1 MADKAIGSLTQ
12 ATTFGPSDLIVLEQ
26 DNTAKSMLG
35 QTLVTLL
42 GNQLQAKG
50 GITSLTEMPEFSTS
64 STYELNTYVTR
75 SGKIYKCINAITT
88 AGSWDSTKWSEQ
100 ESYSTAL
107 QIPYLIDYKVDEE
120 YDYFIVSQ
128 GDGIT
133 SYEIRYQAHSS
144 GTSAP
149 TDTWSSSVVNATS
162 AKPYV
167 WTRIKLTRISGST
180 VTAYSVSMTPYISI
194 GSVTASQVAEGGNP
208 TATVTSTVSGAN
220 NTFAFTFGIPVG
232 ATGAG
237 ASLTS
242 YGNQFAY
249 SATTSTPATWYS
261 TVAAAA
267 AAYGSSTQGA
277 YLFTRTSYTFNDGN
291 TAYGISMSYQGID
304 GTGLSGVVKSLYS
317 SDSQQ
322 SLAPDANGQVTVS
335 ASSLGLIKDPS
346 TKSSGQ
352 VLAYDSNAGWYASD
366 VQSPLTFDTAPT
378 SGSTNPVTSNGIY
391 TAVNAKVSKL
401 SFTNKSVT
409 TSNWSAVSTSASD
422 YYADFPYKANISCS
436 GVTSTHFAQVVLAP
450 ADAISG
456 NIAPINQTGSNI
468 VTIYAASP
476 VALTIPQIVAFI

>member
-50 GITSLTEMPEFSTS
+50 GITSLTEMPAFSTS

-88 AGSWDSTKWSEQ
+88 AGAWDSTKWSEQ
-100 ESYSTAL
+100 ESYSANL

-120 YDYFIVSQ
+120 YDYFIVDQ
-128 GDGIT
+128 GDGIS

-149 TDTWSSSVVNATS
+149 TGTWSSSVVTATN

-167 WTRIKLTRISGST
+167 WTRMVLTRTSGSS

-208 TATVTSTVSGAN
+208 TATVTKTVSGAN
-220 NTFAFTFGIPVG
+220 NTFNFTFGIPVG

-237 ASLTS
+237 SSLAS

-249 SATTSTPATWYS
+249 SDTTSTPATFYS
-261 TVAAAA
+261 SISAAET
-267 AAYGSSTQGA
+267 AYGEDPQGA
-277 YLFTRTSYTFNDGN
+277 YLFTRTSLNFNDGS
-291 TAYGISMSYQGID
+291 TAYSYAVSYQGID
-304 GTGLSGVVKSLYS
+304 GSGLSGVVKSIFS

-322 SLAPDANGQVTVS
+322 TLTPTNGQVTVS
-335 ASSLGLIKDPS
+335 ASNLGLIKDPT
-346 TKSSGQ
+346 TKASGQ
-352 VLAYDSNAGWYASD
+352 VLAYDSNVGWYASN
-366 VQSPLTFDTAPT
+366 VQSPLTFDTTPT
-378 SGSTNPVTSNGIY
+378 SGSTNPVTSGGVY

-401 SFTNKSVT
+401 SFTGKTVT

-422 YYADFPYKANISCS
+422 YYADFPYKANITCS
-436 GVTSTHFAQVVLAP
+436 GVTSTHFAQVVLNP

-456 NIAPINQTGSNI
+456 NVAPINQTGTNI
-468 VTIYAASP
+468 VTIYASSP
-476 VALTIPQIVAFI
+476 VALTIPQIVAFK